1 MAEAIVGRFN
11 YTSGRT
17 ERSIVS
23 TGRVGIRR
31 DETGSDSG
39 AFGLHPGVQVA
50 LPVTDARQAGA
61 TLDVEGCELL
71 QHAWQ
76 HIDYYD
82 EQAVLHSYYPE
93 CCELVKRHTG
103 AACVLAFDHNIRCR
117 SKSKAGV
124 RLNGG
129 NLVQGPAAGVHAD
142 YTVTSAPNRVRNLAK
157 PLGINDTLRG
167 VYGAGPVLD
176 ASEVESKLL
185 RGRFA
190 FINVWRSIA
199 DTPVCKTPLGVCA
212 ARSVPLEDIV
222 TFEIQYADRTGE
234 NYLLRHSDSHRW
246 LYFPKMVKDEV
257 VLLKCWDSGGE
268 DFAAHHDQPPV
279 SRSTFCFHSAFEDES
294 DPQDAPD
301 RESIE
306 VRTVVFYD
314 AEPSTI
320 GGGAAADTTRPRL

>member
-1 MAEAIVGRFN
+1 MVVGSFG
-11 YTSGRT
+11 YASEKT
-17 ERSIVS
+17 ERSILS
-23 TGRVGIRR
+23 TGRVGIAR
-31 DETGSDSG
+31 DETGSDSE
-39 AFGLHPGVQVA
+39 AFGLFPGTRVQ

-61 TLDVEGCELL
+61 TLDEEGCELV

-76 HIDYYD
+76 HINYYD
-82 EQAVLHSYYPE
+82 EDAVLHAYYPE

-117 SKSKAGV
+117 SKNKAGV

-129 NLVQGPAAGVHAD
+129 NVVQSPASGVHAD

-185 RGRFA
+185 RGRYA
-190 FINVWRSIA
+190 FINVWRSIT
-199 DTPVCKTPLGVCA
+199 DTPLCKTPLGVCD

-234 NYLLRHSDSHRW
+234 NYLVRHSDSHRW
-246 LYFPKMVKDEV
+246 LYFPKMVRDEAM
-257 VLLKCWDSGGE
+257 LLKCWDSGGQ
-268 DFAAHHDQPPV
+268 DFAGHDDQPSV
-279 SRSTFCFHSAFEDES
+279 SRSTFCFHSAFEDKS
-294 DPQDAPD
+294 DPQSAPD

-314 AEPSTI
+314 ATPSI
-320 GGGAAADTTRPRL
+320 LGGRSATQTNLSRL